1 MKCSGTNQ
9 VCLEKNKFYPAVDT
23 TAYVKVMH
31 NERLQIIT
39 KIWFLPFKVFLTQST
54 INWGVVSGAKGAAAG
69 WDSWRDTL
77 SDLSTRCT
85 P

>member
-1 MKCSGTNQ
+1 MLTFLEMKKAKIKLQCCIGIKHGKLMKCSGTNQ

-54 INWGVVSGAKGAAAG
+54 IN
-69 WDSWRDTL
+69 
-77 SDLSTRCT
+77 
-85 P
+85 